1 MLPAREPHGPSD
13 RRLRM
18 WSVHTSWHT
27 IGDGEFFC
35 PGCGGDRNYRRRT
48 GRRRLTVLGVPLLS
62 RGPAGPVVECAAC
75 HDRFGTEVLDHPTTA
90 RFSAMLRDAVH
101 TVALAVLAA
110 GGTSSPTTVRTA
122 VLAVRAAGYDDCTAD
137 SLTGLVEALAAD
149 TGRYLAD
156 VDGPCG
162 AALAIELHEA
172 LEPLAPHLAAAGR
185 ESILLQG
192 ARIALADGA
201 YIQAELDVLTTVGN
215 ALLLRP
221 EDTAR
226 LMEAARAPF

>member
-1 MLPAREPHGPSD
+1 MLPGQGSNGRK
-13 RRLRM
+13 LRICGI
-18 WSVHTSWHT
+18 HTAWNT

-35 PGCGGDRNYRRRT
+35 PDCGGDRNYRRRT
-48 GRRRLTVLGVPLLS
+48 GRRRFAVLGVPLVP
-62 RGPAGPVVECAAC
+62 RGEAGPVIECAAC
-75 HDRFGTEVLDHPTTA
+75 HGHFGTDILDHPTTV

-110 GGTSSPTTVRTA
+110 GGTSSRTVRETA
-122 VLAVRAAGYDDCTAD
+122 VGMVRAAGIEDCTEEQ
-137 SLTGLVEALAAD
+137 LTELVEALAAD
-149 TGRYLAD
+149 TGRFLID
-156 VDGPCG
+156 PGSCG

-192 ARIALADGA
+192 ARIALADGP
-201 YIQAELDVLTTVGN
+201 YSPAERDVLSTVGG
-215 ALLLRP
+215 ALQLRA

-226 LMEAARAPF
+226 LLESARTPS